1 MINRSVVRGT
11 AIPNYSIANRSNSMS
26 IYSSEKALPYVYICT
41 HNITGDFY
49 IGYREANIKP
59 SHLDLPE
66 YKTSS
71 TKVHSNFQNYN
82 WTIVAEFFDGESAY
96 DFEQEL
102 IHINWGNP
110 NLLNENCHY
119 GKSRFKTNL
128 KGVPKSD
135 AHVEKLKI
143 ARRAR
148 LPPTDKTKYKI
159 AIGNTGKIVPLEAR
173 QRIAKAK
180 IGDKNPMFGK
190 TVSNAT
196 KEKKRQSN
204 IKYLQKLK
212 DQGIKHPSIGF
223 TQTRVSCLH
232 CKKEIA
238 VNIFSRFHK
247 NCNKENNA

>member
-1 MINRSVVRGT
+1 M
-11 AIPNYSIANRSNSMS
+11 
-26 IYSSEKALPYVYICT
+26 
-41 HNITGDFY
+41 
-49 IGYREANIKP
+49 
-59 SHLDLPE
+59 
-66 YKTSS
+66 
-71 TKVHSNFQNYN
+71 
-82 WTIVAEFFDGESAY
+82 
-96 DFEQEL
+96 
-102 IHINWGNP
+102 
-110 NLLNENCHY
+110 
-119 GKSRFKTNL
+119 
-128 KGVPKSD
+128 
-135 AHVEKLKI
+135 
-143 ARRAR
+143 
-148 LPPTDKTKYKI
+148 
-159 AIGNTGKIVPLEAR
+159 PLEAR